1 MNFILLF
8 VLISVVLLDKFYS
21 KRKNSQSIDKL
32 LIAGVDSEKKKFRL
46 KYRSIFIISA
56 LVVVVVLKLIFQQ
69 SLQDLS
75 TRFFSINIDELLIC
89 VLVLVFYILFSI
101 ITVSKKVSKK
111 KIIAREFLYLL
122 FNLILIFALWFFQ
135 SNLEENYQEYSL
147 KKSQFLK
154 EIEIQKINDTKRL
167 PAYDL
172 NEFQLKKAKDLG
184 YIIDNKK
191 YLISKWYEV
200 LKKSSNTSPYKE
212 AYFGGDQDIK
222 RIGYRS
228 AYTFDYYLQ
237 NHSVDPSSRY
247 GINYIPSSHID
258 SLKLSN
264 PKLYNDFIDFF
275 GPLNKLDLDEFY
287 GASNKFYY
295 NNKPAKISVS
305 NYSSNDLTLEY
316 TIGKYFINDILTE
329 NISKRRIKKYYHSY
343 YRKSPS
349 DTRRIIPKYS
359 KNYTTFPST
368 VYYVKKVGGT
378 PRRAFSKYYN
388 GNLAGFYGHA
398 TDEHGFYLT
407 SQTPVRTIPQT
418 SRKYAGIY
426 VWSNEYSNGKQ
437 YGYKW
442 STYYDL
448 QQLFDCYNSY
458 NSDKTLF
465 YTKHCSGGWMFDN
478 LKDIFFKA
486 GGGVPSRL
494 DFNDI
499 DDRLCKVYNCETYST
514 TTGYNISLDYTETD
528 KEKILNFPLVL
539 NIEYLEEYYDLFSQ
553 IEGYDYS
560 DFYFEKE
567 IKTLGVREIE
577 IYNKTENF
585 YTYSLFKSLDNISL
599 NLYEKYILLL
609 KAPIDN
615 KEIQYLFK
623 NGRKVF
629 ISDIQEQANKRG
641 ITFDEYKTLASA
653 IFSKGDINNKA
664 SFFGLVFMIGFIA
677 YLCRLIISGIIWS
690 ILALK

>member
-122 FNLILIFALWFFQ
+122 FNLILISALWFSQ

-154 EIEIQKINDTKRL
+154 EIEIQKINDSKRL

-172 NEFQLKKAKDLG
+172 NEFQLKKAKNLG

-212 AYFGGDQDIK
+212 AYFGEDQDIK

-247 GINYIPSSHID
+247 GINYIPSSYID

-295 NNKPAKISVS
+295 KNKPAKISAS

-349 DTRRIIPKYS
+349 DTRRIIPKIPGYNYS
-359 KNYTTFPST
+359 N
-368 VYYVKKVGGT
+368 
-378 PRRAFSKYYN
+378 AFGRG
-388 GNLAGFYGHA
+388 GNLYNIYRINSSYKIFPLTTNPYLGSEKYKKKYKGVYIWNKGGSYWRTFYEFDKAIEYRNLPILEKYNLWDFKGFFKR
-398 TDEHGFYLT
+398 E
-407 SQTPVRTIPQT
+407 
-418 SRKYAGIY
+418 
-426 VWSNEYSNGKQ
+426 EEENGKLPS
-437 YGYKW
+437 KLDAN
-442 STYYDL
+442 DL
-448 QQLFDCYNSY
+448 
-458 NSDKTLF
+458 
-465 YTKHCSGGWMFDN
+465 
-478 LKDIFFKA
+478 
-486 GGGVPSRL
+486 PP
-494 DFNDI
+494 
-499 DDRLCKVYNCETYST
+499 RLCKIYNCETYST

-539 NIEYLEEYYDLFSQ
+539 NFEYLEEYYDLFSQ